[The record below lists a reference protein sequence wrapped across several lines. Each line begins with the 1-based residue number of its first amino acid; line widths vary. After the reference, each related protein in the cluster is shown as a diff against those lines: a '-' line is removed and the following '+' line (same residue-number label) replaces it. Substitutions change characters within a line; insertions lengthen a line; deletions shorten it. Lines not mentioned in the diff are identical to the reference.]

1 MTCCLRHSKEDL
13 NKLNQA
19 IQRLAVRSCELE
31 TAKER
36 LEGASGSAKGKLA
49 WLEAALQ
56 QAKEDMVRQL
66 REYQELMVVKLGLD
80 FEIATYRKLL
90 QGEEQ
95 RLGLGFGA
103 GSVPSGGAPDSG
115 PARPLPSGAGPGA
128 QETSAPGGGCALC
141 GSPGCAGD
149 FSCSGSRGC

>member
-1 MTCCLRHSKEDL
+1 MSFCAWSALRP
-13 NKLNQA
+13 Q
-19 IQRLAVRSCELE
+19 SCELE

-36 LEGASGSAKGKLA
+36 LEGAPGSAKGKLA

-90 QGEEQ
+90 QSEEQ
-95 RLGLGFGA
+95 R
-103 GSVPSGGAPDSG
+103 
-115 PARPLPSGAGPGA
+115 
-128 QETSAPGGGCALC
+128 
-141 GSPGCAGD
+141 
-149 FSCSGSRGC
+149 